1 MIMKSAAVFSGDKF
15 NASALASHLYD
26 YVRTNRALGLGVR
39 LEMSTALAEDAVEAR
54 QWVVGL
60 TTSLDEVPESEET
73 VVFTA
78 DECDELEARIAGLAA
93 RTGCKCAGCRDFF
106 NTMGELGRVASI
118 ARDFTLRRLS
128 LEQAGLELDAEGG
141 TVEEPWNDTAPD
153 WLSGMAAQLK
163 EAGLDVVLVG
173 FEIPEPAPAATPS
186 GEFWSVGVY
195 RTRTVE
201 TAPKIY
207 RVEGEVMSFGDAAAL
222 LPDGY
227 ALPYFSASQREAMQ
241 RAADLQKYLDAHPQ
255 QGPLGAGTVR
265 LSARMFAGELP
276 PTFGRS

>member
-1 MIMKSAAVFSGDKF
+1 MIEKSALRIGNNF
-15 NASALASHLYD
+15 NAAGVAAKIYRWVQDNSQRGIDTDICLGIGLAESD
-26 YVRTNRALGLGVR
+26 VAARVWTVT
-39 LEMSTALAEDAVEAR
+39 LECNITGHDDLSTALDFEPDA
-54 QWVVGL
+54 
-60 TTSLDEVPESEET
+60 
-73 VVFTA
+73 A
-78 DECDELEARIAGLAA
+78 DKLAA
-93 RTGCKCAGCRDFF
+93 AFDALSQTAPCKCRRCREFF
-106 NTMGELGRVASI
+106 LGMGDLYKVASI
-118 ARDFTLRRLS
+118 ARDHTLRRLDTEAATREHEEES
-128 LEQAGLELDAEGG
+128 G
-141 TVEEPWNDTAPD
+141 TNEFNAAPD
-153 WLSGMAAQLK
+153 WLSGMVSQLK
-163 EAGLDVVLVG
+163 ETGLDIAIIG

-207 RVEGEVMSFGDAAAL
+207 SVEGEVMPFGDAAAL

-255 QGPLGAGTVR
+255 QGPLGTGTVR